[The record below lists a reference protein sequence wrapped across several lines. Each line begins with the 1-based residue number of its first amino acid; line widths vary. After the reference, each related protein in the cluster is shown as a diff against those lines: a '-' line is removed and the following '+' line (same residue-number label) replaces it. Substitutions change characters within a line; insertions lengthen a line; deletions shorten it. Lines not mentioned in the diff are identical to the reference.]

1 MRTSNRILVG
11 MGITILVLIV
21 AVVVVVRITLGDIEE
36 VQAEARRAR
45 GPEITVDYDITDFS
59 HLRLDG
65 AFKLTARE
73 SDTYGVSV
81 TFPEDVED
89 LLVVERRDDALVL
102 RLTGSATGA
111 RFRAEVRAP
120 ELRGIENHGAAEI
133 TLLDYEVDAIAVEN
147 AGTASVVARNCR
159 IGTLELS
166 SDGALN
172 AEFDKAVVGNAV
184 LDLDGAANVL
194 LFMDGG
200 RLTGSVRGF
209 ANVRYD
215 GTLSEQSV
223 QVDGM
228 ASVGRN

>member
-11 MGITILVLIV
+11 IGITVLVLIV
-21 AVVVVVRITLGDIEE
+21 VAVVVLRITLGDIEDH
-36 VQAEARRAR
+36 QAQARRAR
-45 GPEITVDYDITDFS
+45 GPETTAEYDITDFS
-59 HLRLDG
+59 RLRVDG
-65 AFKLTARE
+65 AFSVTVRE
-73 SDTYGVSV
+73 ADTYSVSV
-81 TFPEDVED
+81 TYPQDVKD
-89 LLVVERRDDALVL
+89 MLVVERDGDALVL

-111 RFRAEVRAP
+111 RFRADVRTPA
-120 ELRGIENHGAAEI
+120 LRAIANRGAAEI
-133 TLLDYEVDAIAVEN
+133 TVLDYEVDAMAIEN

-172 AEFDKAVVGNAV
+172 AEFDKAVVMNAV
-184 LDLDGAANVL
+184 LDLDGVANVL
-194 LFMDGG
+194 LFVDGG
-200 RLTGSVRGF
+200 RLTGTVRGF